1 MSAFLNLAVFVGV
14 FYLILVYAGWPDRRK
29 KGTPGG
35 SAAVTEEK
43 RIA

>member
-1 MSAFLNLAVFVGV
+1 MSAFLNLALFVGV

-29 KGTPGG
+29 KGTADG
-35 SAAVTEEK
+35 SAAATDEK